1 MLSGFRFATLY
12 PCSTAAPTQS
22 RLPTSTM
29 PTMTATFN
37 RVYEAMLSDNT
48 RRRVERGILAIAI
61 VSFVVHLLLI
71 LGAEFG
77 LFGLNPASALLRSP
91 IAAVYTPFSFIL
103 IYEVYLL
110 IYFLPKSISTYIA
123 KQYEII
129 TLILIRRLFKDFANL
144 SLSTDWFKIKYDLNF
159 TYDLLASLLLFY
171 LIYQFHR
178 RIEPSELRSVRQEKE
193 KEKYIRIKR
202 WIASLLVPILFL
214 LATYSFFAWL
224 RGFQAGTGKPDLSF
238 QNINN
243 VFFEHFFSVLIITDV
258 LLLLFSL
265 YYTDAFHKIMR
276 NSGFIISTILLR
288 LSFSVGGLL
297 NVLLLLA
304 AVVFGLLMLVLHNA
318 FEKRMGANHMGGE

>member
-1 MLSGFRFATLY
+1 MIVSLERFWGTLLSER
-12 PCSTAAPTQS
+12 
-22 RLPTSTM
+22 
-29 PTMTATFN
+29 
-37 RVYEAMLSDNT
+37 T
-48 RRRVERGILAIAI
+48 RRRVERSILAVAI
-61 VSFVVHLLLI
+61 VSFIVHLLLI
-71 LGAEFG
+71 LAAEFR
-77 LFGLNPASALLRSP
+77 LFGIDSSSPLLRSP

-193 KEKYIRIKR
+193 KERYIRIKR
-202 WIASLLVPILFL
+202 WIAGLLVPVLFV

-224 RGFQAGTGKPDLSF
+224 WAFQSGNGKPDLAF
-238 QNINN
+238 QHINN

-288 LSFSVGGLL
+288 LSFSAGGLL
-297 NVLLLLA
+297 NVLLVLA
-304 AVVFGLLMLVLHNA
+304 AVVFGLLMLVIHNR
-318 FEKRMGANHMGGE
+318 FEKTVNLSKPHEGIHPEP

>member
-1 MLSGFRFATLY
+1 MPVSLERFFETLLSER
-12 PCSTAAPTQS
+12 
-22 RLPTSTM
+22 
-29 PTMTATFN
+29 
-37 RVYEAMLSDNT
+37 T
-48 RRRVERGILAIAI
+48 RRRVERSILAVAI
-61 VSFVVHLLLI
+61 ISFIVHLLLI
-71 LGAEFG
+71 LAAEFG
-77 LFGLNPASALLRSP
+77 LFGIDASSPLLRSP

-178 RIEPSELRSVRQEKE
+178 RIEPSELRSVHQERE

-202 WIASLLVPILFL
+202 WIAGLLVPVLFV

-224 RGFQAGTGKPDLSF
+224 WAFQSGNGKPDMAF
-238 QNINN
+238 QHINN

-288 LSFSVGGLL
+288 LSFSTGGLL
-297 NVLLLLA
+297 NVLLVLA
-304 AVVFGLLMLVLHNA
+304 AVVFGLLMLVIHNR
-318 FEKRMGANHMGGE
+318 FEKTVKLSSPHEGKHPET

>member
-1 MLSGFRFATLY
+1 MIVSLERFWGTLLSER
-12 PCSTAAPTQS
+12 
-22 RLPTSTM
+22 
-29 PTMTATFN
+29 
-37 RVYEAMLSDNT
+37 T
-48 RRRVERGILAIAI
+48 RRRVERSILAVAI
-61 VSFVVHLLLI
+61 VSFIVHLLLI
-71 LGAEFG
+71 LAAEFS
-77 LFGLNPASALLRSP
+77 LFGIDSSSPLLRSP

-193 KEKYIRIKR
+193 KERYIRIKR
-202 WIASLLVPILFL
+202 WIAGLLVPVLFV

-224 RGFQAGTGKPDLSF
+224 WAFQSGNGKPDLAF
-238 QNINN
+238 QHINN

-288 LSFSVGGLL
+288 LSFSAGGLL
-297 NVLLLLA
+297 NVLLVLA
-304 AVVFGLLMLVLHNA
+304 AVVFGLLMLVIHNR
-318 FEKRMGANHMGGE
+318 FEKTVNLSKPHEGIHPEP

>member
-1 MLSGFRFATLY
+1 
-12 PCSTAAPTQS
+12 
-22 RLPTSTM
+22 
-29 PTMTATFN
+29 
-37 RVYEAMLSDNT
+37 
-48 RRRVERGILAIAI
+48 
-61 VSFVVHLLLI
+61 
-71 LGAEFG
+71 
-77 LFGLNPASALLRSP
+77 
-91 IAAVYTPFSFIL
+91 
-103 IYEVYLL
+103 
-110 IYFLPKSISTYIA
+110 
-123 KQYEII
+123 
-129 TLILIRRLFKDFANL
+129 
-144 SLSTDWFKIKYDLNF
+144 
-159 TYDLLASLLLFY
+159 
-171 LIYQFHR
+171 
-178 RIEPSELRSVRQEKE
+178 VRQEKE